1 MANPYSYFPTTY
13 QPQMYPYQ
21 NQPQNNGFI
30 SVRSEDE
37 ARTYP
42 VAPGNSVTFKNE
54 VEPYLYT
61 KTKGAEPF
69 GEPTFT
75 KYKLVK
81 EEAKIAPVPDEP
93 AKSVDM
99 SIYAL
104 KSDIDA
110 IMTEIDAIKVKM
122 SEKVKEGGNDE

>member
-1 MANPYSYFPTTY
+1 MAAPYNFYPATY

-21 NQPQNNGFI
+21 SQQMQNSGFI

-37 ARTYP
+37 ARNYP

-61 KTKGAEPF
+61 KTKGSEPF

-81 EEAKIAPVPDEP
+81 EEPQNAPKTDESP
-93 AKSVDM
+93 QGIDLSV
-99 SIYAL
+99 YAL
-104 KSDIDA
+104 KADLDA
-110 IMTEIDAIKVKM
+110 LAAEIEALKTKPTKKGDKN
-122 SEKVKEGGNDE
+122 E

>member
-1 MANPYSYFPTTY
+1 MANPYGYFPTTY
-13 QPQMYPYQ
+13 TPQMYPYQ
-21 NQPQNNGFI
+21 TQQQTGGFI

-37 ARTYP
+37 ARNYP

-81 EEAKIAPVPDEP
+81 EEQKTAPVPDEP
-93 AKSVDM
+93 AKSVDL

-104 KSDIDA
+104 KSDLDA
-110 IMTEIDAIKVKM
+110 ITAEIDAIKTKL
-122 SEKVKEGGNDE
+122 SENAKKGDNGE